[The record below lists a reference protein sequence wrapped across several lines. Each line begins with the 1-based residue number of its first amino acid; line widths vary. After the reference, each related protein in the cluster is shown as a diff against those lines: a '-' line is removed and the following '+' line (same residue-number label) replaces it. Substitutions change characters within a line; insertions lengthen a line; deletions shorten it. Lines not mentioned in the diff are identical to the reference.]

1 MQDNATE
8 VTAAGIARL
17 AGVGRAAVSNW
28 RRRHADFPKPVGGTE
43 TSPSFALAEVEAW
56 LRKQGKLAEVPLR
69 ERVWQ
74 QLAGHPEGP
83 LTALVHTGCVLLLIH
98 ERPTVWLDASAG
110 SDARLAAMLPG
121 ALEKVL
127 TPRVGGVRGRG
138 GARVGG
144 ASGSAS
150 ARAGAG
156 VDAGAGSGVN
166 AAFGRAGVNGGFEQA
181 GVNGPINPPAV
192 NPSSSAAGVNS
203 GSAAARVNSA
213 PTESAVNSS
222 PTAPTVNTPPTVHNS
237 PAVHHG
243 PAVHNDS
250 SVHNGPSVHS
260 ESPLH
265 NASAMHHRPSVHST
279 IPGTSTDIT
288 DSPSAPTAPSAPNR
302 AQTTPATTPTTPPTP
317 ALTTPTGPQ
326 LLPSVPLL
334 RGAAELA
341 AEIGARQTFE
351 FLLGRHL
358 DANPRQYTLTPAELA
373 GLMADLAGPARTVL
387 DPACGT
393 GALLRAVD
401 PRPGQELYAQ
411 DSAPELAALSTLR
424 LALHSRA
431 TVRAAV
437 GDTLRAD
444 AHPGLLADAVLC
456 HPPFNER
463 NWGHDELAY
472 DPRWEYGFPART
484 ESELAWVQHALA
496 RLTDGGTAVLLM
508 PPAAASRR
516 SGRRIRADLLRRG
529 ALRAV
534 VALPVGAAPPYNI
547 PLHLWVLRR
556 PDRTPAAPEVLLVDT
571 GRFAGEARGGP
582 DWEAVREAVLDA
594 WRVFAREGRLAERPG
609 LARSVPVI
617 ELLDDDVDLAP
628 ARHLPPAAVAD
639 GAEQLTRVRE
649 RLGATL
655 RLTADLTPPPAD
667 PAPPARWPL
676 TTVGE
681 LARGGALVM
690 RTGGNG
696 GHARVPVLTDHDVLA
711 GTAPSGTLPE
721 SEEEAVLTEP
731 GDVVVPVLGGGAVA
745 RVIDE
750 ATGGAALGRNLVLLR
765 PDRTAL
771 DPWFLAGFLRGT
783 ANNRQAS
790 SYASTAT
797 RLDVRRLHLPRLPLE
812 EQRRYGARFR
822 ALDEFERALRHAS
835 RLGEQLVRGMYDG
848 LTDGTVAPD

>member
-74 QLAGHPEGP
+74 QLVGHPEGP
-83 LTALVHTGCVLLLIH
+83 LTALVHAGCALLLIH

-110 SDARLAAMLPG
+110 SDARLAAILPG
-121 ALEKVL
+121 ALEQVL
-127 TPRVGGVRGRG
+127 TARFGSVPGREGRAGG
-138 GARVGG
+138 
-144 ASGSAS
+144 S
-150 ARAGAG
+150 AGAG
-156 VDAGAGSGVN
+156 VNESGGAEGVNSAAAGPGVN
-166 AAFGRAGVNGGFEQA
+166 A
-181 GVNGPINPPAV
+181 GPIASGVKSDPLVPDVNPDPKAPDVNHALPTAAV
-192 NPSSSAAGVNS
+192 NPS
-203 GSAAARVNSA
+203 
-213 PTESAVNSS
+213 PTGQA
-222 PTAPTVNTPPTVHNS
+222 VNTPP
-237 PAVHHG
+237 
-243 PAVHNDS
+243 AVHNTAA
-250 SVHNGPSVHS
+250 VHGTPAAATG
-260 ESPLH
+260 SP
-265 NASAMHHRPSVHST
+265 
-279 IPGTSTDIT
+279 TS
-288 DSPSAPTAPSAPNR
+288 
-302 AQTTPATTPTTPPTP
+302 TPATPTP
-317 ALTTPTGPQ
+317 RTPTGPQ
-326 LLPSVPLL
+326 LLPSATLL

-341 AEIGARQTFE
+341 AEIGARQAFE

-401 PRPGQELYAQ
+401 TRPDQELYAQ
-411 DSAPELAALSTLR
+411 DSAPGLAALTALR

-431 TVRAAV
+431 GVRGAA

-444 AHPGLLADAVLC
+444 AYPELRADAVLC

-496 RLTDGGTAVLLM
+496 RLADGGSAVLLM

-534 VALPVGAAPPYNI
+534 AALPVGAAPPYNI
-547 PLHLWVLRR
+547 PLHVWVLRR
-556 PDRTPAAPEVLLVDT
+556 PERTPASPEVLLVDT
-571 GRFAGEARGGP
+571 GRFAGEGRGGP
-582 DWEAVREAVLDA
+582 DWPAVREAVLDA
-594 WRVFAREGRLAERPG
+594 WRAFEREGRLAQRPG

-639 GAEQLTRVRE
+639 GAEQLTAVRE
-649 RLGATL
+649 RLGTTL
-655 RLTADLTPPPAD
+655 RLTGELTPPPAA
-667 PAPPARWPL
+667 PAPGARWPL
-676 TTVGE
+676 TTIGE
-681 LARGGALVM
+681 LARGGALLM

-696 GHARVPVLTDHDVLA
+696 GHARVPVLTDHDVLV
-711 GTAPSGTLPE
+711 GTAPSGALPE

-731 GDVVVPVLGGGAVA
+731 GDVVVPVLGGGSVA
-745 RVIDE
+745 RVIDD

-797 RLDVRRLHLPRLPLE
+797 RLDVRRLQLPRLPLD

>member
-43 TSPSFALAEVEAW
+43 TSPSFALTEVETW
-56 LRKQGKLAEVPLR
+56 LRDQGKLAEVPLR

-74 QLAGHPEGP
+74 QLSGHPEGP
-83 LTALVHTGCVLLLIH
+83 VTALTHAGCVLLLIH
-98 ERPTVWLDASAG
+98 DRPTVWLDASAG

-121 ALEKVL
+121 VLEEVL
-127 TPRVGGVRGRG
+127 APRFGTAATVNT
-138 GARVGG
+138 
-144 ASGSAS
+144 SG
-150 ARAGAG
+150 
-156 VDAGAGSGVN
+156 
-166 AAFGRAGVNGGFEQA
+166 
-181 GVNGPINPPAV
+181 
-192 NPSSSAAGVNS
+192 
-203 GSAAARVNSA
+203 
-213 PTESAVNSS
+213 AVNS
-222 PTAPTVNTPPTVHNS
+222 PGAVNTS
-237 PAVHHG
+237 PSVSPRAAVHAPLG
-243 PAVHNDS
+243 P
-250 SVHNGPSVHS
+250 
-260 ESPLH
+260 E
-265 NASAMHHRPSVHST
+265 
-279 IPGTSTDIT
+279 
-288 DSPSAPTAPSAPNR
+288 
-302 AQTTPATTPTTPPTP
+302 
-317 ALTTPTGPQ
+317 

-341 AEIGARQTFE
+341 AELGARQTFE

-358 DANPRQYTLTPAELA
+358 DANPRQYTLTPADLA

-393 GALLRAVD
+393 GALLRAVTARAD
-401 PRPGQELYAQ
+401 QELYAQ
-411 DSAPELAALSTLR
+411 DSAPELATLTALR
-424 LALHSRA
+424 LALHTRA
-431 TVRAAV
+431 GVHGAT

-444 AHPGLLADAVLC
+444 AHPELRADAVLC

-496 RLTDGGTAVLLM
+496 RLKDGGTAVLLM

-556 PDRTPAAPEVLLVDT
+556 PEKAPAQPEVLLADT
-571 GRFAGEARGGP
+571 GQFATEGRGGP
-582 DWEAVREAVLDA
+582 DWRGVREAVLDA
-594 WRVFAREGRLAERPG
+594 WRAFDRAGTLQEHPG
-609 LARSVPVI
+609 LARSLPVI
-617 ELLDDDVDLAP
+617 DLLDDDVDFAP
-628 ARHLPPAAVAD
+628 ARHLPPATAAD
-639 GAEQLTRVRE
+639 GAEALTAVRE
-649 RLGATL
+649 RLGETL
-655 RLTADLTPPPAD
+655 RLTTDLTPPPAD
-667 PAPPARWPL
+667 TAQPARWPL

-696 GHARVPVLTDHDVLA
+696 GHARVPVLTDHDVIA

-721 SEEEAVLTEP
+721 SDEEAVLVEP
-731 GDVVVPVLGGGAVA
+731 GDVVVPVLGGGSMA
-745 RVIDE
+745 RVIDD
-750 ATGGAALGRNLVLLR
+750 ASGGAALGRSLVLLR
-765 PDRTAL
+765 PDPTAL

-797 RLDVRRLHLPRLPLE
+797 RLDVRRLQLPRLPLD

-822 ALDEFERALRHAS
+822 ALDEFERALRHAG
-835 RLGEQLVRGMYDG
+835 RLGNQLVRGMYDG

>member
-43 TSPSFALAEVEAW
+43 TSPSFALAEVETW

-83 LTALVHTGCVLLLIH
+83 LTALVHAGCVLLLIH
-98 ERPTVWLDASAG
+98 ERPTVWLDVSAG
-110 SDARLAAMLPG
+110 SDERLAAMLPE
-121 ALEKVL
+121 ALKRVL
-127 TPRVGGVRGRG
+127 TPRFG
-138 GARVGG
+138 GAPDRTVHSGRPASGG
-144 ASGSAS
+144 ASVNSARGTGAVNAAHGAQGVNPVLGTQDVNAAS
-150 ARAGAG
+150 AAGG
-156 VDAGAGSGVN
+156 VNPAHATSGVN
-166 AAFGRAGVNGGFEQA
+166 TGPATPGVNTGPSSE
-181 GVNGPINPPAV
+181 GVNAGT
-192 NPSSSAAGVNS
+192 PSPGVNTP
-203 GSAAARVNSA
+203 G
-213 PTESAVNSS
+213 
-222 PTAPTVNTPPTVHNS
+222 TAPTVNPASTSPAPPTTA
-237 PAVHHG
+237 P
-243 PAVHNDS
+243 
-250 SVHNGPSVHS
+250 
-260 ESPLH
+260 
-265 NASAMHHRPSVHST
+265 
-279 IPGTSTDIT
+279 
-288 DSPSAPTAPSAPNR
+288 APTA
-302 AQTTPATTPTTPPTP
+302 TTPAPASAAPPASPTP
-317 ALTTPTGPQ
+317 ALRPPTGPQ
-326 LLPSVPLL
+326 LLPSAPLL

-351 FLLGRHL
+351 FLLGRQL
-358 DANPRQYTLTPAELA
+358 DANPRQYTLTPTELA
-373 GLMADLAGPARTVL
+373 GLMSELAGPARTVL

-401 PRPGQELYAQ
+401 VRPGQELYAQ
-411 DSAPELAALSTLR
+411 DSAPDLAAVTALR

-431 TVRAAV
+431 AVRAAV

-444 AHPGLLADAVLC
+444 AFPELRADAVLC

-496 RLTDGGTAVLLM
+496 RLTDDGTAVLLM

-529 ALRAV
+529 VLRAV
-534 VALPVGAAPPYNI
+534 IALPVGAAPPYNI
-547 PLHLWVLRR
+547 PLHVWVLRR
-556 PDRTPAAPEVLLVDT
+556 PGRTPVTPEVLLMDT
-571 GRFAGEARGGP
+571 GRFAGEGRGGP
-582 DWEAVREAVLDA
+582 DWAAVRDAVLDA
-594 WRVFAREGRLAERPG
+594 WRAFTRAGRLEDRPG
-609 LARSVPVI
+609 LARSLPVI

-628 ARHLPPAAVAD
+628 ARHLPPDAGAD
-639 GAEQLTRVRE
+639 GAEQLTAVRE
-649 RLGATL
+649 RLGETL

-681 LARGGALVM
+681 LARGGALLL

-711 GTAPSGTLPE
+711 GAAPSGTLPE
-721 SEEEAVLTEP
+721 SGEEAVLTEP
-731 GDVVVPVLGGGAVA
+731 GDVVVPVLGGGSVA
-745 RVIDE
+745 RVID
-750 ATGGAALGRNLVLLR
+750 ATTGGAVLGRNLVLLR
-765 PDRTAL
+765 PDRAAL
-771 DPWFLAGFLRGT
+771 DPWFLAGFLRGS

-797 RLDVRRLHLPRLPLE
+797 RLDVRRLQLPRLSLD

-835 RLGEQLVRGMYDG
+835 RFGEQLVRGMYDG

>member
-56 LRKQGKLAEVPLR
+56 LRDQGKLAEVPLR

-83 LTALVHTGCVLLLIH
+83 VTALTHAGCVLLLIH
-98 ERPTVWLDASAG
+98 ARPTVWLEVSAG
-110 SDARLAAMLPG
+110 SDERLAAMLPQ
-121 ALEKVL
+121 ALDEVL
-127 TPRVGGVRGRG
+127 TPRFGAMPAAGKGRAAGGVPAAGRG
-138 GARVGG
+138 P
-144 ASGSAS
+144 ASVAPG
-150 ARAGAG
+150 
-156 VDAGAGSGVN
+156 
-166 AAFGRAGVNGGFEQA
+166 
-181 GVNGPINPPAV
+181 PAV
-192 NPSSSAAGVNS
+192 NTASVAPGPAVNTASVAAGP
-203 GSAAARVNSA
+203 A
-213 PTESAVNSS
+213 
-222 PTAPTVNTPPTVHNS
+222 VNTPP
-237 PAVHHG
+237 AVHA
-243 PAVHNDS
+243 PAS
-250 SVHNGPSVHS
+250 
-260 ESPLH
+260 
-265 NASAMHHRPSVHST
+265 
-279 IPGTSTDIT
+279 
-288 DSPSAPTAPSAPNR
+288 
-302 AQTTPATTPTTPPTP
+302 
-317 ALTTPTGPQ
+317 PQ
-326 LLPSVPLL
+326 LLPSAPLL

-341 AEIGARQTFE
+341 AETGARQAFE

-373 GLMADLAGPARTVL
+373 GLMADLAGPARTLL

-393 GALLRAVD
+393 GALLRAVA
-401 PRPGQELYAQ
+401 PRPDQELYAQ
-411 DSAPELAALSTLR
+411 DSAPDLAALTALR
-424 LALHSRA
+424 LALH
-431 TVRAAV
+431 TPAAV
-437 GDTLRAD
+437 HAAAGDTLRAD
-444 AHPGLLADAVLC
+444 AHPGLRSDAVLC

-472 DPRWEYGFPART
+472 DPRWEYGFPARN

-496 RLTDGGTAVLLM
+496 RLKDGGSAVLLM

-556 PDRTPAAPEVLLVDT
+556 PDQAPVQPELLLVDT
-571 GRFAGEARGGP
+571 GQYATEGRGGP
-582 DWEAVREAVLDA
+582 DWRAVRESVLDA
-594 WRVFAREGRLAERPG
+594 WQAWDRPPTRGGTFEERPG

-617 ELLDDDVDLAP
+617 DLLDDDVDLAP
-628 ARHLPPAAVAD
+628 ARHLPPPAAAD
-639 GAEQLTRVRE
+639 GAGALTDVRE
-649 RLGATL
+649 RLGETL
-655 RLTADLTPPPAD
+655 RLTADLTPPPVEAD
-667 PAPPARWPL
+667 RPARWPL

-681 LARGGALVM
+681 LARGGALVL

-721 SEEEAVLTEP
+721 SDEEAVLTAP
-731 GDVVVPVLGGGAVA
+731 GDIVVPVLGGGSVA
-745 RVIDE
+745 RVIDD
-750 ATGGAALGRNLVLLR
+750 ATAGAALGRNLVLLR
-765 PDRTAL
+765 PDPAAL

-797 RLDVRRLHLPRLPLE
+797 RLDVRRLQLPRLPLD

-822 ALDEFERALRHAS
+822 ALDDFERALRHVG

-848 LTDGTVAPD
+848 LTDGTVAPG

>member
-1 MQDNATE
+1 MLGTNGTRGAGPVQDQATE

-43 TSPSFALAEVEAW
+43 TSPSFALAEVEGW

-83 LTALVHTGCVLLLIH
+83 LTALVHAGCTLLLIH
-98 ERPTVWLDASAG
+98 ERSTVWLAASAG
-110 SDARLAAMLPG
+110 SDERLARLLPG
-121 ALEKVL
+121 ALAQVL
-127 TPRVGGVRGRG
+127 TPRLGALAGVLMSGVGAPDDVNTPDGSQATDRRSIAPGVNT
-138 GARVGG
+138 APTTPDVNIPDSSG
-144 ASGSAS
+144 ASGS
-150 ARAGAG
+150 
-156 VDAGAGSGVN
+156 
-166 AAFGRAGVNGGFEQA
+166 
-181 GVNGPINPPAV
+181 
-192 NPSSSAAGVNS
+192 PS
-203 GSAAARVNSA
+203 
-213 PTESAVNSS
+213 
-222 PTAPTVNTPPTVHNS
+222 TPP
-237 PAVHHG
+237 P
-243 PAVHNDS
+243 
-250 SVHNGPSVHS
+250 
-260 ESPLH
+260 
-265 NASAMHHRPSVHST
+265 
-279 IPGTSTDIT
+279 
-288 DSPSAPTAPSAPNR
+288 
-302 AQTTPATTPTTPPTP
+302 
-317 ALTTPTGPQ
+317 

-341 AEIGARQTFE
+341 AEVGARQAFE

-373 GLMADLAGPARTVL
+373 ALMADLAGPARTAL

-401 PRPGQELYAQ
+401 TRPEQWLHAQ
-411 DSAPELAALSTLR
+411 DSAPDLAALTALR

-431 TVRAAV
+431 GVRAAA
-437 GDTLRAD
+437 GDALRAD
-444 AHPGLLADAVLC
+444 AFPELRADVVLC

-534 VALPVGAAPPYNI
+534 LALPVGAAPPYNI
-547 PLHLWVLRR
+547 PLHVWVLRR
-556 PDRTPAAPEVLLVDT
+556 PERNPAAPEVLLMDT

-582 DWEAVREAVLDA
+582 DWAAVREAVLDA
-594 WRVFAREGRLAERPG
+594 WRAFTRAGRLAERPG

-628 ARHLPPAAVAD
+628 ARHLPPPAVAD
-639 GAEQLTRVRE
+639 GAEQLAAVRE
-649 RLGATL
+649 RLGETL
-655 RLTADLTPPPAD
+655 RLTTDLTPPAAD
-667 PAPPARWPL
+667 PAPPVRWPL
-676 TTVGE
+676 TTIGE
-681 LARGGALVM
+681 LARAGALVM
-690 RTGGNG
+690 RTGGSG
-696 GHARVPVLTDHDVLA
+696 GHARLPALTDTDVLA
-711 GTAPSGTLPE
+711 ATAPSGTLPE
-721 SEEEAVLTEP
+721 SDEEAVLTEP
-731 GDVVVPVLGGGAVA
+731 GDVVVPVLGGGSVA
-745 RVIDE
+745 RVIEE
-750 ATGGAALGRNLVLLR
+750 ATAGAALGRNLVLLR
-765 PDRTAL
+765 PDPTAL

-797 RLDVRRLHLPRLPLE
+797 RLDVRRLQLPRLPLA
-812 EQRRYGARFR
+812 EQRRYGARFH

-835 RLGEQLVRGMYDG
+835 RLGDHLVRGMYDG

>member
-1 MQDNATE
+1 VQDNATE

-74 QLAGHPEGP
+74 QLVGHPEGP
-83 LTALVHTGCVLLLIH
+83 LTALVHAGCALLLIH

-110 SDARLAAMLPG
+110 SDARLAAILPG
-121 ALEKVL
+121 ALEQVL
-127 TPRVGGVRGRG
+127 TARFGSVPGRAGRG
-138 GARVGG
+138 G
-144 ASGSAS
+144 GSAGV
-150 ARAGAG
+150 GAG
-156 VDAGAGSGVN
+156 VNASDGAEGVNGAAAGPGVNAGPVESGVN
-166 AAFGRAGVNGGFEQA
+166 A
-181 GVNGPINPPAV
+181 
-192 NPSSSAAGVNS
+192 
-203 GSAAARVNSA
+203 
-213 PTESAVNSS
+213 S
-222 PTAPTVNTPPTVHNS
+222 PTGQAVNTPP
-237 PAVHHG
+237 
-243 PAVHNDS
+243 AVHNNAA
-250 SVHNGPSVHS
+250 VH
-260 ESPLH
+260 
-265 NASAMHHRPSVHST
+265 
-279 IPGTSTDIT
+279 GTPAAGTA
-288 DSPSAPTAPSAPNR
+288 APTS
-302 AQTTPATTPTTPPTP
+302 TPATATPRTPR
-317 ALTTPTGPQ
+317 TPTGPQ
-326 LLPSVPLL
+326 LLPSAPLL

-341 AEIGARQTFE
+341 AEIGARQVFE

-401 PRPGQELYAQ
+401 TRPDQELYAQ
-411 DSAPELAALSTLR
+411 DSAPDLAALTALR

-431 TVRAAV
+431 GVRGAA

-444 AHPGLLADAVLC
+444 AYPELRADAVLC

-496 RLTDGGTAVLLM
+496 RLADGGSAVLLM

-534 VALPVGAAPPYNI
+534 AALPVGAAPPYNI
-547 PLHLWVLRR
+547 PLHVWVLRR
-556 PDRTPAAPEVLLVDT
+556 PDRTPASPEVLLVDT
-571 GRFAGEARGGP
+571 GRFAGEGRGGP
-582 DWEAVREAVLDA
+582 DWPAVREAVLDA
-594 WRVFAREGRLAERPG
+594 WRAFEREGRLAERPG

-628 ARHLPPAAVAD
+628 ARHLPPAAMAD
-639 GAEQLTRVRE
+639 GAEQLTAVRE
-649 RLGATL
+649 RLGTTL
-655 RLTADLTPPPAD
+655 RLTGELTPPPAA
-667 PAPPARWPL
+667 PAPGARWPL
-676 TTVGE
+676 TTIGE
-681 LARGGALVM
+681 LARGGALLM

-711 GTAPSGTLPE
+711 GTAPSGALPE

-731 GDVVVPVLGGGAVA
+731 GDVVVPVLGGGSVA
-745 RVIDE
+745 RVIDD

-797 RLDVRRLHLPRLPLE
+797 RLDVRRLQLPRLPLD

>member
-1 MQDNATE
+1 MPCAVPFCLLVHRGGAAGGGGAVHSSRAAQGVNTTPVVTGVNAEPTAPD
-8 VTAAGIARL
+8 VNASAATPDVNTTPTAAG
-17 AGVGRAAVSNW
+17 VN
-28 RRRHADFPKPVGGTE
+28 TE
-43 TSPSFALAEVEAW
+43 
-56 LRKQGKLAEVPLR
+56 
-69 ERVWQ
+69 
-74 QLAGHPEGP
+74 
-83 LTALVHTGCVLLLIH
+83 
-98 ERPTVWLDASAG
+98 PT
-110 SDARLAAMLPG
+110 PH
-121 ALEKVL
+121 
-127 TPRVGGVRGRG
+127 
-138 GARVGG
+138 
-144 ASGSAS
+144 
-150 ARAGAG
+150 
-156 VDAGAGSGVN
+156 GVN
-166 AAFGRAGVNGGFEQA
+166 AAPAAPGVNRSEA
-181 GVNGPINPPAV
+181 PP
-192 NPSSSAAGVNS
+192 
-203 GSAAARVNSA
+203 R
-213 PTESAVNSS
+213 
-222 PTAPTVNTPPTVHNS
+222 VNTPPEVHDA
-237 PAVHHG
+237 PAVHGMPGAHPLAD
-243 PAVHNDS
+243 PATHPAP
-250 SVHNGPSVHS
+250 H
-260 ESPLH
+260 
-265 NASAMHHRPSVHST
+265 
-279 IPGTSTDIT
+279 
-288 DSPSAPTAPSAPNR
+288 PSAPLTTHATAPAP
-302 AQTTPATTPTTPPTP
+302 APGIAAPGTPVPRTPVLRTPS
-317 ALTTPTGPQ
+317 GPQ
-326 LLPSVPLL
+326 MLTSAPLL

-341 AEIGARQTFE
+341 AEVGARQTFE

-373 GLMADLAGPARTVL
+373 GLMADLVGPARTVL

-401 PRPGQELYAQ
+401 SRPDQELYAQ
-411 DSAPELAALSTLR
+411 DSAPDLAALTALR

-431 TVRAAV
+431 AVRGAA

-444 AHPGLLADAVLC
+444 AHPGLRADAVLC

-496 RLTDGGTAVLLM
+496 RLTDGGTAVLMM

-547 PLHLWVLRR
+547 SLHVWVLRR
-556 PDRTPAAPEVLLVDT
+556 PERTPATPEVLLVDT
-571 GRFAGEARGGP
+571 GRFAGEGRGGP
-582 DWEAVREAVLDA
+582 DWEAVRDAVLDA
-594 WRVFAREGRLAERPG
+594 WRAFERAGRLEERPG

-628 ARHLPPAAVAD
+628 ARHLPPPAVAD
-639 GAEQLTRVRE
+639 GAEQLTAVRE
-649 RLGATL
+649 RLGETL

-676 TTVGE
+676 TTIGE
-681 LARGGALVM
+681 LARGGALVL

-721 SEEEAVLTEP
+721 SDGEAVLTEP
-731 GDVVVPVLGGGAVA
+731 GDIVVPVLGGGSVA

-750 ATGGAALGRNLVLLR
+750 ATGGATLGRNLVLLR
-765 PDRTAL
+765 PDRTSL

-797 RLDVRRLHLPRLPLE
+797 RLDVRRLQLPRLSLD
-812 EQRRYGARFR
+812 EQRHYGARFR

-848 LTDGTVAPD
+848 LTDGTVAPG

>member
-43 TSPSFALAEVEAW
+43 TSPSFALAEVESW

-74 QLAGHPEGP
+74 QLAGHPDGA
-83 LTALVHTGCVLLLIH
+83 LTALVHAGCALLLIH
-98 ERPTVWLDASAG
+98 ERPTVWLHVSAG
-110 SDARLAAMLPG
+110 SDERLAAMLPA
-121 ALEKVL
+121 ALDEVL
-127 TPRVGGVRGRG
+127 TARLG
-138 GARVGG
+138 GAVEPTVHSGRAPDAAEAVNRSGG
-144 ASGSAS
+144 TAGVNRSGSAE
-150 ARAGAG
+150 
-156 VDAGAGSGVN
+156 GVN
-166 AAFGRAGVNGGFEQA
+166 TAHPAASPAAASFVPALPASPTSPVPA
-181 GVNGPINPPAV
+181 TSPASPAAPAV
-192 NPSSSAAGVNS
+192 P
-203 GSAAARVNSA
+203 
-213 PTESAVNSS
+213 
-222 PTAPTVNTPPTVHNS
+222 
-237 PAVHHG
+237 
-243 PAVHNDS
+243 
-250 SVHNGPSVHS
+250 
-260 ESPLH
+260 
-265 NASAMHHRPSVHST
+265 
-279 IPGTSTDIT
+279 
-288 DSPSAPTAPSAPNR
+288 
-302 AQTTPATTPTTPPTP
+302 
-317 ALTTPTGPQ
+317 TPTGPQ
-326 LLPSVPLL
+326 LLPSAPLL

-341 AEIGARQTFE
+341 AEVGARQAFE

-358 DANPRQYTLTPAELA
+358 DANPRQYTLTPSELA

-401 PRPGQELYAQ
+401 VRPGQELYAQ
-411 DSAPELAALSTLR
+411 DSAPDLAALTALR

-431 TVRAAV
+431 GVHGAA

-444 AHPGLLADAVLC
+444 AYPELRADAVLC

-472 DPRWEYGFPART
+472 DARWEYGFPART

-496 RLTDGGTAVLLM
+496 RLADGGTAVLLM
-508 PPAAASRR
+508 PPAVASRR

-529 ALRAV
+529 ALRAL
-534 VALPVGAAPPYNI
+534 VALPAGAAPPYSI

-556 PDRTPAAPEVLLVDT
+556 PDRTPATPEVLLVDT
-571 GRFAGEARGGP
+571 GRFAGEGRGGP
-582 DWEAVREAVLDA
+582 DWTAVRDGVLDA
-594 WRVFAREGRLAERPG
+594 WRAFERDGGPLERPG

-628 ARHLPPAAVAD
+628 ARHLPPAAAAD
-639 GAEQLTRVRE
+639 GAEELTAVRE
-649 RLGATL
+649 RLGETL
-655 RLTADLTPPPAD
+655 RLTVGLTPPPAVQ
-667 PAPPARWPL
+667 APPARWPL

-681 LARGGALVM
+681 LARGGALVL

-711 GTAPSGTLPE
+711 AGAPSGTLPE

-750 ATGGAALGRNLVLLR
+750 ATAGAALGRNLVLLR
-765 PDRTAL
+765 PDPAAL

-797 RLDVRRLHLPRLPLE
+797 RLDVRRLQLPRLPLT

-822 ALDEFERALRHAS
+822 ALDEFERTLRRAS
-835 RLGEQLVRGMYDG
+835 RLGEHLVRGMYDG
-848 LTDGTVAPD
+848 LTDGTVTPD

>member
-28 RRRHADFPKPVGGTE
+28 RRRHADFPRPVGGTE
-43 TSPSFALAEVEAW
+43 TSPSFALAEVEGW

-83 LTALVHTGCVLLLIH
+83 LTALVHTGCALLLIH

-121 ALEKVL
+121 ALGQVL
-127 TPRVGGVRGRG
+127 AARFGGG
-138 GARVGG
+138 GPL
-144 ASGSAS
+144 
-150 ARAGAG
+150 
-156 VDAGAGSGVN
+156 DT
-166 AAFGRAGVNGGFEQA
+166 EH
-181 GVNGPINPPAV
+181 
-192 NPSSSAAGVNS
+192 GVNS
-203 GSAAARVNSA
+203 
-213 PTESAVNSS
+213 SS
-222 PTAPTVNTPPTVHNS
+222 TRPTVNTPPTVHTAS
-237 PAVHHG
+237 DVHATSITG
-243 PAVHNDS
+243 TPVTTCAAA
-250 SVHNGPSVHS
+250 
-260 ESPLH
+260 
-265 NASAMHHRPSVHST
+265 NAAPRAT
-279 IPGTSTDIT
+279 ADTKAT
-288 DSPSAPTAPSAPNR
+288 PTAP
-302 AQTTPATTPTTPPTP
+302 
-317 ALTTPTGPQ
+317 ALRTPTGPQ

-341 AEIGARQTFE
+341 AEVGARQAFE
-351 FLLGRHL
+351 FLLGRQL

-401 PRPGQELYAQ
+401 ARPEQELHAQ
-411 DSAPELAALSTLR
+411 DSAPDLAALSALR
-424 LALHSRA
+424 LALHGRA

-444 AHPGLLADAVLC
+444 AHPGLRVDAVLC

-508 PPAAASRR
+508 PPAVASRR

-556 PDRTPAAPEVLLVDT
+556 PDRTPASPEVLLVDT
-571 GRFAGEARGGP
+571 GRFAGEGRGGP
-582 DWEAVREAVLDA
+582 DWAAVREGVLDA
-594 WRVFAREGRLAERPG
+594 WRAFARAGRLAERPG

-617 ELLDDDVDLAP
+617 DLLDDDVDFAP
-628 ARHLPPAAVAD
+628 ARHLPPPAVAD
-639 GAEQLTRVRE
+639 GAEQLTQVRE

-667 PAPPARWPL
+667 PAPPVRWPL

-731 GDVVVPVLGGGAVA
+731 GDVVVPVLGGGSVA
-745 RVIDE
+745 RVVDE
-750 ATGGAALGRNLVLLR
+750 ATRGAALGRNLVLLR

-812 EQRRYGARFR
+812 EQRRYGERFR

-848 LTDGTVAPD
+848 LTDGTVAPNRPGPVPDR

>member
-43 TSPSFALAEVEAW
+43 TSPSFALADVEAW
-56 LRKQGKLAEVPLR
+56 LRRQGKLAEVPLR

-83 LTALVHTGCVLLLIH
+83 VTALTHAGCVLLLIH
-98 ERPTVWLDASAG
+98 ERPTVWLDAGAG
-110 SDARLAAMLPG
+110 SDERLTAML
-121 ALEKVL
+121 ADELEKVIA
-127 TPRVGGVRGRG
+127 PRFGG
-138 GARVGG
+138 
-144 ASGSAS
+144 
-150 ARAGAG
+150 
-156 VDAGAGSGVN
+156 
-166 AAFGRAGVNGGFEQA
+166 
-181 GVNGPINPPAV
+181 
-192 NPSSSAAGVNS
+192 
-203 GSAAARVNSA
+203 
-213 PTESAVNSS
+213 
-222 PTAPTVNTPPTVHNS
+222 TAHEG
-237 PAVHHG
+237 AVH
-243 PAVHNDS
+243 
-250 SVHNGPSVHS
+250 
-260 ESPLH
+260 
-265 NASAMHHRPSVHST
+265 
-279 IPGTSTDIT
+279 
-288 DSPSAPTAPSAPNR
+288 
-302 AQTTPATTPTTPPTP
+302 
-317 ALTTPTGPQ
+317 TPTGPE
-326 LLPSVPLL
+326 LLPSAPLL

-341 AEIGARQTFE
+341 AELGARQTFE

-373 GLMADLAGPARTVL
+373 RLMADLAGPARTVL

-393 GALLRAVD
+393 GALLRAVAA
-401 PRPGQELYAQ
+401 RPDQELYAQ
-411 DSAPELAALSTLR
+411 DSAADLAALTAFR
-424 LALHSRA
+424 LALNTPA
-431 TVRAAV
+431 AVRAAT
-437 GDTLRAD
+437 GDSLRAD
-444 AHPGLLADAVLC
+444 AHPELRADAVLC

-496 RLTDGGTAVLLM
+496 RLRDGGTAVLLM

-556 PDRTPAAPEVLLVDT
+556 PDKAPAQPEVLLADA
-571 GRFAGEARGGP
+571 GQFATEGRGGP
-582 DWEAVREAVLDA
+582 DWQSVRDTVLDA
-594 WRVFAREGRLAERPG
+594 WRAYDRAGTLPERPG

-617 ELLDDDVDLAP
+617 ELLDDDVDFAP
-628 ARHLPPAAVAD
+628 ARHLPPPTAAD
-639 GAEQLTRVRE
+639 GAEQLTDVRA
-649 RLGATL
+649 RLGRTL
-655 RLTADLTPPPAD
+655 RLTADLTPPPVRS
-667 PAPPARWPL
+667 APPARWPL

-681 LARGGALVM
+681 LARGGALVL
-690 RTGGNG
+690 RTGGSG

-711 GTAPSGTLPE
+711 GTAPSGNLPE

-745 RVIDE
+745 RVIDD
-750 ATGGAALGRNLVLLR
+750 ATQGAALGRNLVLLR
-765 PDRTAL
+765 PDPAAL
-771 DPWFLAGFLRGT
+771 DAWFLAGFLRGT

-797 RLDVRRLHLPRLPLE
+797 RLDVRRLQLPRLPLD

-835 RLGEQLVRGMYDG
+835 RLGDQLVRGMYDG
-848 LTDGTVAPD
+848 LTDGTVTPD